1 MQLAS
6 FLYVFVLLNDHQ
18 DFLCF
23 STSRRRLL
31 SAQTLRN
38 GFGIAER
45 KAGVKAWIENQSWSS
60 RKQPNAKQGVRDLCR
75 PTVNI
80 DQSSG
85 LRDTE
90 YVQHAKMAL

>member
-31 SAQTLRN
+31 SAQSLWIGCGIPERNVAYESDAKSELVSAQVTRRDSGRPGPMLATLN
-38 GFGIAER
+38 TY
-45 KAGVKAWIENQSWSS
+45 QST
-60 RKQPNAKQGVRDLCR
+60 DLK
-75 PTVNI
+75 
-80 DQSSG
+80 
-85 LRDTE
+85 DTE